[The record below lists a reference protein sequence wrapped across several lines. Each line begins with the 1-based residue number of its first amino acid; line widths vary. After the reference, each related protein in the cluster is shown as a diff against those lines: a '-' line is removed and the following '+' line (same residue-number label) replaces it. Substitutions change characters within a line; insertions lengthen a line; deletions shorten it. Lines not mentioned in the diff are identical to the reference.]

1 MLLSILGPRERLS
14 GVNNRD
20 NTIQESAMKYLC
32 LVYVEEKKLNA
43 LSKGESEA
51 LIEESLAYDDE
62 LRKSGHYI
70 VSNAL
75 QPVRLAVTVRSR
87 DGKTFVTDGP
97 FAETKEQLGGF
108 VLIEAS
114 DLNDAIQVAAKI
126 PPGRFGCI
134 EVRPI
139 QELDMTKEHIR
150 RKLQPFHY
158 D

>member
-1 MLLSILGPRERLS
+1 LSILGSRERLS
-14 GVNNRD
+14 SVLRHCS
-20 NTIQESAMKYLC
+20 TIKEGSLKYLC
-32 LVYVEEKKLNA
+32 LVYLEEKKLYG
-43 LSKGESEA
+43 LSKSESEA

-75 QPVRLAVTVRSR
+75 QPVRLAATVRIR
-87 DGKTFVTDGP
+87 DGKPVVTDGP

-108 VLIEAS
+108 VLIEAR
-114 DLNDAIQVAAKI
+114 DLNEAIQVASKI

-139 QELDMTKEHIR
+139 MEINPQ
-150 RKLQPFHY
+150 
-158 D
+158 

>member
-1 MLLSILGPRERLS
+1 LGFPERLS
-14 GVNNRD
+14 SAHNQCS
-20 NTIQESAMKYLC
+20 TIKEGTLKYLC
-32 LVYVEEKKLNA
+32 LVYLEEKKLYG
-43 LSKGESEA
+43 LSKSESEA

-75 QPVRLAVTVRSR
+75 QPARLAATVRIR
-87 DGKTFVTDGP
+87 DGKPVVTDGP

-108 VLIEAS
+108 VLIEAG
-114 DLNDAIQVAAKI
+114 DLNDAIQVASKI

-139 QELDMTKEHIR
+139 MELN
-150 RKLQPFHY
+150 QQ
-158 D
+158 